1 VNDAIADAIRQAADT
16 AIVPRYQTL
25 TRSDVHEKRPG
36 DYVTIADRECEQLL
50 VESLASIDPG
60 TPVLGE
66 EAAAADP
73 ELSQQLLNHERLWV
87 VDPLD
92 GTAAFMRGE
101 PDFAVMV
108 ALIEQGETTAAWI
121 WQPVPATMVMA
132 VPGGGTT
139 VDGVAVRR
147 RPASDRSVGEL
158 KGVVKLGY
166 WDDDTRSLVA
176 ANRQHFAAAG
186 GGPAAAGF
194 AYPQLI
200 DGTHDFVVFWRTL
213 PWDHAPGVLIAQE
226 SGCHVARLDGSRYRP
241 GQTGDGL
248 LAAADEITWARVR
261 DRLLAD

>member
-1 VNDAIADAIRQAADT
+1 MREAVANAIRQAADT
-16 AIVPRYQTL
+16 AILPRYRAL
-25 TRSDVHEKRPG
+25 TESDIHEKSDG

-50 VESLASIDPG
+50 VEHLGRIDPG

-66 EAAAADP
+66 EAAATDP
-73 ELSQQLLNHERLWV
+73 ELGQRLLVHERLWV
-87 VDPLD
+87 IDPLD
-92 GTAAFMRGE
+92 GTRAFMRGE

-121 WQPVPATMVMA
+121 WQPVPATMVTA
-132 VPGGGTT
+132 VRGGGTT

-158 KGVVKLGY
+158 HGVVKLGY
-166 WDDDTRSLVA
+166 WDDDTRGLVA

-186 GGPAAAGF
+186 SGPAAAGF

-200 DGTHDFVVFWRTL
+200 DGTHDFLVFWRTL

-226 SGCHVARLDGSRYRP
+226 SGCHVARLDGSRYQP
-241 GQTGDGL
+241 GQTGGGL
-248 LAAADEITWARVR
+248 LAAADEITWAGVR